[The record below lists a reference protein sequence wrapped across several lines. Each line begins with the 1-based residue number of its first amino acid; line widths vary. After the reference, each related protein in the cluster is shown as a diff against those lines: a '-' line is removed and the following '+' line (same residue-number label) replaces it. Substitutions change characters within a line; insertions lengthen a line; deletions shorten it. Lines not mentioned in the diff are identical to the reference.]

1 MQWTCDAF
9 VQDFLATPQQCQN
22 LETMTRAQN
31 NSLLWKR
38 HREGRVTA
46 TVAHDILTL
55 KPQTAPLAVINKV
68 MKREQSNLSHIESVA
83 FGFSNEGKAKEEYKM
98 EMECL
103 HEQFQLRECGL
114 VVEPRFPCSLLLRM
128 VSGHAHATVKVLS
141 K

>member
-83 FGFSNEGKAKEEYKM
+83 FGLRYEGKAKEEYKM

-114 VVEPRFPCSLLLRM
+114 VVEPRFPCSLLLRV